1 MINYINRF
9 INMRKLKSVI
19 NIERNSDYEVKF
31 WWRDDDVSDSTE
43 ELNKLIS
50 FSDLNKIPVNLA
62 VIPQKL
68 SNEAVILIK
77 QYAHLSVIKHG

>member
-9 INMRKLKSVI
+9 INMWKLKSII

-43 ELNKLIS
+43 ELKKLEELRNSQAITEPKS
-50 FSDLNKIPVNLA
+50 YTV
-62 VIPQKL
+62 
-68 SNEAVILIK
+68 
-77 QYAHLSVIKHG
+77 

>member
-43 ELNKLIS
+43 ELN
-50 FSDLNKIPVNLA
+50 DR
-62 VIPQKL
+62 
-68 SNEAVILIK
+68 
-77 QYAHLSVIKHG
+77 